1 MIKKKIVITGGSGR
15 FGEIIKRDFDR
26 SKYNIYFPNKTNLNI
41 LNLVSIKKYLKTKKT
56 KLFNSFSRLIKANE
70 FT

>member
-26 SKYNIYFPNKTNLNI
+26 SKYNIFFPNKMHLNI
-41 LNLVSIKKYLKTKKT
+41 LNINSIKNILDLK
-56 KLFNSFSRLIKANE
+56 NQII
-70 FT
+70 

>member
-15 FGEIIKRDFDR
+15 FGEVIKRDFDR

-41 LNLVSIKKYLKTKKT
+41 LN
-56 KLFNSFSRLIKANE
+56 
-70 FT
+70 